1 MAGRSFAPLTRSS
14 TSHHLSHVHSF
25 EGFGTPP
32 LNEKLFEDVEASNAL
47 NWFSGAGG
55 AGLSSQETVYTEN
68 RVLNETS
75 PYTYHS
81 SKSSTWSDA
90 SSTIQLRGR
99 NNDEL
104 LSLCPPK
111 LTAEYPTPLTPAESK
126 VAIEEVIETLDLISV
141 AFMWPDHLDFL
152 HTSLGSIPDL
162 ADTRQ
167 NAAWIQQQ
175 GRLFGLATE
184 LQYIPTYGSTSLQK
198 AHAEATD
205 LVEKE
210 LCELDAFKSRLW
222 EKVRLNLTGE

>member
-1 MAGRSFAPLTRSS
+1 
-14 TSHHLSHVHSF
+14 
-25 EGFGTPP
+25 
-32 LNEKLFEDVEASNAL
+32 
-47 NWFSGAGG
+47 
-55 AGLSSQETVYTEN
+55 
-68 RVLNETS
+68 
-75 PYTYHS
+75 
-81 SKSSTWSDA
+81 
-90 SSTIQLRGR
+90 LRRR

-126 VAIEEVIETLDLISV
+126 IAIEEVIETLDLISV

-175 GRLFGLATE
+175 ERLLGLATE
-184 LQYIPTYGSTSLQK
+184 LQYIPTYGSASLQK
-198 AHAEATD
+198 AHAEATG

-222 EKVRLNLTGE
+222 EKPYTEDESPPVRVRKRGLITDRSRDARMMAIHSSGTGGAAR